1 MRRMPPSQSLLARLV
16 MSAALRPRPASVSRK
31 SREPLAARL
40 IQGWRRPARIG
51 HGPDG
56 LEAVP
61 NQQQPASC
69 QQVLNRPPAVIW
81 LHTPMDDIHTCLLAN
96 PRYWIRARAARRAR
110 YKTGIP

>member
-1 MRRMPPSQSLLARLV
+1 MRRMLPSQSSLARLV
-16 MSAALRPRPASVSRK
+16 MSTALRPAKLMSPGSP
-31 SREPLAARL
+31 ELLAARL

-61 NQQQPASC
+61 DQQRPVLC

-81 LHTPMDDIHTCLLAN
+81 LQG
-96 PRYWIRARAARRAR
+96 RAAGAEH
-110 YKTGIP
+110 G